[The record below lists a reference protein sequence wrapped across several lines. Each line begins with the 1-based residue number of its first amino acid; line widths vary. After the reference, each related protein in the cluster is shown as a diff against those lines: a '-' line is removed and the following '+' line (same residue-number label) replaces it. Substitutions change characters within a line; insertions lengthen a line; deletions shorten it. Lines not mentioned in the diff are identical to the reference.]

1 VRTLLKGV
9 AVIHPYLQEV
19 EQQNKAFAIHAP
31 SHDSLITMDYGGLPT
46 QYLGATPDVD
56 ESNLI
61 DMDVDNTQVDL
72 HTSTPNSTLNP
83 PFFKMYIFDVDLPI
97 DGRSFHTTRLIAI
110 YIVG

>member
-1 VRTLLKGV
+1 VCALLKGV

-19 EQQNKAFAIHAP
+19 EQQNKFTLQVMTRP
-31 SHDSLITMDYGGLPT
+31 LRWTMVYGGLPT

-56 ESNLI
+56 KSNLI
-61 DMDVDNTQVDL
+61 GMDVDNIQVDL

-83 PFFKMYIFDVDLPI
+83 PFFEMYIFDADLPI
-97 DGRSFHTTRLIAI
+97 DGRSFHITRLIAI